1 MTDDKGRT
9 LEARL
14 RATVESSPS
23 GLLMVDGEGRI
34 VLINREIERL
44 FGYTREEL
52 LGESV
57 ETLVPEGF
65 RTGHPED
72 RKRFFA
78 APRSRAMGA
87 GRDLYGLRKDGSEI
101 PVEIGLNPIDTDEGL
116 FVVASVVDISARKA
130 GEDDRRRLEAQ
141 LRQAQKME
149 AVGTLAG
156 GIAHDFN
163 NILGAIVGYVELLG
177 AEVTTPQGRADL
189 AEVLSS
195 AQRGKELIERIL
207 TFSRRERVGREP
219 VALGDAVREATKLL
233 RATLPATIEIDMNIH
248 PDTYRVL
255 ANATAVHQIVMNLSA
270 NAAHAMPTG
279 GRLEIGVEPKY
290 LRDSESR
297 AHPDLHEG
305 PYVILSVRD
314 TGHGME
320 PDVREHVFE
329 PFFTTKPLGAGTGLG
344 LSMIHGIMKEHGGAV
359 RLSSE
364 VGRGTM
370 VRCFFPG
377 ITAEDAETS
386 SMEASVPRGAGQRVL
401 FVDDEKS
408 LARLGMRRLQA
419 IDYSVTAFTDAT
431 EALERFRS
439 EPAAFDLVVTDYS
452 MPGISGLEFARA
464 ITRVR
469 PGIPVVLLTGF
480 IEDLP
485 REVLADA
492 GVTRLLRKPV
502 TLVQLA
508 GCVHEALGEH
518 ARVEGSTQPGS
529 EG

>member
-1 MTDDKGRT
+1 MSNDTGRT

-34 VLINREIERL
+34 VLVNSEIERL
-44 FGYTREEL
+44 FGYAREEL

-57 ETLVPEGF
+57 EALVPERF
-65 RTGHPED
+65 RARHRED
-72 RKRFFA
+72 RRRFFA
-78 APRSRAMGA
+78 APLSRAMGA

-101 PVEIGLNPIDTDEGL
+101 PVEIGLNPIDTDEEL

-130 GEDDRRRLEAQ
+130 EEDERRRLETL

-163 NILGAIVGYVELLG
+163 NILGAIVGYVELLRE
-177 AEVTTPQGRADL
+177 EVTTPQGRADL
-189 AEVLSS
+189 AELFSS
-195 AQRGKELIERIL
+195 AQRGRELIDRIL

-219 VALGDAVREATKLL
+219 LALGDVVHEATKLL
-233 RATLPATIEIDMNIH
+233 RATLPATIEIEMDIH
-248 PDTYRVL
+248 PDTFRVL
-255 ANATAVHQIVMNLSA
+255 ANATAVHQVLMNLST
-270 NAAHAMPTG
+270 NAAHAMPSG
-279 GRLEIGVEPKY
+279 GRLEIAVEPTY

-320 PDVREHVFE
+320 PHVREHVFE
-329 PFFTTKPLGAGTGLG
+329 PFFTTKPPGIGTGLG
-344 LSMIHGIMKEHGGAV
+344 LSMIDGIMKEHGGAV

-364 VGRGTM
+364 PGQGTM

-377 ITAEDAETS
+377 ITAEDAETTGAES
-386 SMEASVPRGAGQRVL
+386 SAPRGAGQRVL
-401 FVDDEKS
+401 FVDDEES
-408 LARLGMRRLQA
+408 LVRLGVRRLQA
-419 IDYSVTAFTDAT
+419 IGYSVAAFTSTT
-431 EALERFRS
+431 EALERFRA
-439 EPAAFDLVVTDYS
+439 EPSAFDLVVTDYS
-452 MPGISGLEFARA
+452 MPGMSGLEFART
-464 ITRVR
+464 IMRVR
-469 PGIPVVLLTGF
+469 VGIPVVLLTGF

-485 REVLADA
+485 REVLDEA
-492 GVTRLLRKPV
+492 GVCRLLRKPV
-502 TLVQLA
+502 TLDQLA
-508 GCVHEALGEH
+508 EAVHDVLEGH
-518 ARVEGSTQPGS
+518 SRVEEPTKHRSGQ
-529 EG
+529 